1 MRQIAKLSVLFLIVM
16 TCSVSAQE
24 KKATEKT
31 ELIPLAFGN
40 LWEYKESEFNSDGE
54 ITTSTMTSEEV
65 KGIFDTTFGRYFYID
80 ATDYDLW
87 VRNTPKGNE
96 ELAVVMDEETG
107 ELKVD
112 GKPAVFF
119 QYPVEKGATY
129 TVEYGTEEI
138 PSSNIKVVEL
148 TEKVKV
154 PAGEFS
160 CVKYES
166 TSVETKQ
173 LDSVFYVSPGVGLIK
188 MESYD
193 ETEKGQLLMVSELT
207 KYTFK
212 NDALPKPHDPAKS
225 IIPLALGNTWTYQ
238 SEEIQAD
245 GTKKLL
251 EDGDSGETIK
261 AFFMNKQ
268 GASYYLSGEDFGL
281 WSNSTPRGNEDAI
294 IEISE
299 ESLKLELI
307 DKPTVYFQ
315 YPVKKGTKYDLHFGQ
330 QLDDEAFSTM
340 TVAELDVKITVP
352 AGTFSCIKYEM
363 REKSTGMLE
372 TVDYVSPGTGLIR
385 NEYYVEGKVAGGS
398 VLAKYKIH
406 KSNQ

>member
-1 MRQIAKLSVLFLIVM
+1 MRQIAKLAVLFLIGM
-16 TCSVSAQE
+16 TCHVSAQE
-24 KKATEKT
+24 KREEEKAEF
-31 ELIPLAFGN
+31 IPLAFGN
-40 LWEYKESEFNSDGE
+40 RWEYKESEFNSDGKV
-54 ITTSTMTSEEV
+54 TSSRMTFEEV
-65 KGIFDTTFGRYFYID
+65 KGIFDTMFGRYFYID
-80 ATDYDLW
+80 ATDYALW

-96 ELAVVMDEETG
+96 DLAVVMDEETG

-112 GKPAVFF
+112 GKPGVFF

-129 TVEYGTEEI
+129 RVDYGTEEI
-138 PSSNIKVVEL
+138 PPSDIKVVEL
-148 TEKVKV
+148 TAKVKV

-160 CVKYES
+160 CLKYES
-166 TSVETKQ
+166 YHVETDQ
-173 LDSVFYVSPGVGLIK
+173 LENVFFVCPGVGLIK

-193 ETEKGQLLMVSELT
+193 ETEQGQLVMVSELT
-207 KYTFK
+207 EYTFK
-212 NDALPKPHDPAKS
+212 NDVLPKPADPDKS

-251 EDGDSGETIK
+251 EDGDPGEGIK
-261 AFFMNKQ
+261 AVFVNEQ
-268 GASYYLSGEDFGL
+268 GASYYLSGEEFGL

-294 IEISE
+294 IEINE
-299 ESLKLELI
+299 ETLKLELI
-307 DKPTVYFQ
+307 DKPTVYYQ
-315 YPVKKGTKYDLHFGQ
+315 YPVKKGTKYDLFFGQ
-330 QLDDEAFSTM
+330 KLDEAFSTM

-372 TVDYVSPGTGLIR
+372 TVDYVSPGIGLIR
-385 NEYYVEGKVAGGS
+385 NEYYEEGKVAGGS